1 MKTKIIFILLLFI
14 WIASNSVILKGT
26 EAIPGKED
34 SVRVY
39 KIGEVVIT
47 DSKLEKLSPSKM
59 DVVNYFR
66 INRID
71 ATSFTEL
78 TQIIPSTKVR
88 TNSRGE
94 SMLYIRGASERQL
107 GLFFDGV
114 QMNIPW
120 DNRMDLTFVPTD
132 MIGQVVID
140 KQSSSILYGPNVLG
154 GAVSINTQER
164 TSEGIGF
171 NLKIQGNDANTQM
184 YSVCNDGRFGNFNY
198 IANVSYLKSDGFLM
212 SKDAPDDLKNQN
224 IGSHLRTNTDQKRLN
239 AYLRG
244 EMKFDEN
251 TTVGLSF
258 SFTNQEKGVGAN
270 TDNVPDNSSRYWR
283 YPDRNRFLTTLN
295 AWHSF
300 DDNKT
305 WQLRGTL
312 WFDAFDQ
319 KIESF
324 KDFTYTELDET
335 QKDEDKTFGGRII
348 LDFTPVENH
357 TISYVL
363 NAFSTNHDEQIDN
376 DEKTKFEQITLST
389 GLEYKGKYDLLS
401 YSLGAVLDYNKT
413 PKTGI
418 FKDYEGN
425 SSTDFGAC
433 LSVKYDASEDFA
445 VFGELSRRTR
455 FATMREQFSGALK
468 KFKVNPDL
476 KPETG
481 VLAELGVVY
490 ELDNAYIKLSGFANF
505 YDDLIVQKKVSP
517 EDSRKIR
524 YNLAKAEII
533 GAELNLF
540 WNPISTLNLE
550 GYFTYMS
557 SKGEEN
563 GKEYEHLSNKPDFI
577 SSINLNYKFDFG
589 LKLLAEADLTGKQ
602 YEEVDVFQE
611 IDASTVFNFR
621 ASYQF
626 FPINNIQTEI
636 FARVN
641 NITDEFRYSQFGFPE
656 AGRMVSFGISL
667 MY

>member
-1 MKTKIIFILLLFI
+1 MKTKCILILLVICFLSGTLLS
-14 WIASNSVILKGT
+14 ATESNSK
-26 EAIPGKED
+26 KED

-59 DVVNYFR
+59 DVVNYYR

-71 ATSFTEL
+71 ANSFTEL
-78 TQIIPSTKVR
+78 TQVIPSTKVR

-132 MIGQVVID
+132 MIGQIVID
-140 KQSSSILYGPNVLG
+140 KQASSILYGPNVLG

-164 TSEGIGF
+164 TSEGIGLS
-171 NLKIQGNDANTQM
+171 LKLQDNDANTKM
-184 YSVCNDGRFGNFNY
+184 YSVSNDGRFGNFNY
-198 IANVSYLKSDGFLM
+198 IANISYLKSDGFLM

-224 IGSHLRTNTDQKRLN
+224 VGSHIRTNTDQKRLN

-270 TDNVPDNSSRYWR
+270 TDTLNDPRYWR
-283 YPDRNRFLTTLN
+283 YPERNRFLTTLN

-319 KIESF
+319 KIESY
-324 KDFTYTELDET
+324 KDFSYTELDLT
-335 QKDEDKTFGGRII
+335 QKDEDNTFGGRII
-348 LDFTPVENH
+348 LDFNPVENH

-418 FKDYEGN
+418 FTDYEGN
-425 SSTDFGAC
+425 SSTDFGAS
-433 LSVKYDASEDFA
+433 LSVKYEATDEFA

-455 FATMREQFSGALK
+455 FPTMREQFSGALK

-481 VLAELGVVY
+481 ILAELGAVF
-490 ELDNAYIKLSGFANF
+490 ELERAYVKIAGFANF
-505 YDDLIVQKKVSP
+505 YDDLIVQKKVST
-517 EDSRKIR
+517 EDNRKIR
-524 YNLAKAEII
+524 YNLADANII
-533 GAELNLF
+533 GAEINFF
-540 WNPISTLNLE
+540 WNPINTLNFE
-550 GYFTYMS
+550 GYFTYMN
-557 SKGEEN
+557 SKGEES
-563 GKEYEHLSNKPDFI
+563 GKEYEHLDNKPDYI
-577 SSINLNYKFDFG
+577 SSINLNYTFDFG
-589 LKLLAEADLTGKQ
+589 LKLLAETELTGKQ
-602 YEEVDVFQE
+602 YEFTDPIYQE

-636 FARVN
+636 YARIN

-656 AGRMVSFGISL
+656 PGRMVTMGISL

>member
-1 MKTKIIFILLLFI
+1 MKTKYILILLVICFVSGSLLF
-14 WIASNSVILKGT
+14 AT
-26 EAIPGKED
+26 EANSQKED

-59 DVVNYFR
+59 DVVNYYR

-78 TQIIPSTKVR
+78 IQVIPSTKVR

-132 MIGQVVID
+132 MIGQIVID

-164 TSEGIGF
+164 NAEGIGLNF
-171 NLKIQGNDANTQM
+171 KIQGNDANTQM
-184 YSVCNDGRFGNFNY
+184 YSVSNDGRFGNFNY

-212 SKDAPDDLKNQN
+212 SKDAPDDLRNQN
-224 IGSHLRTNTDQKRLN
+224 PGSHIRTNTDQKRFN

-244 EMKFDEN
+244 EMIFDEN

-324 KDFTYTELDET
+324 KDFSYTDLDET

-401 YSLGAVLDYNKT
+401 YSVGAVLDYNKT

-418 FKDYEGN
+418 FADYEGN

-455 FATMREQFSGALK
+455 FATMREQFSGALN

-481 VLAELGVVY
+481 ILAELGVVY
-490 ELDNAYIKLSGFANF
+490 ELDNSYIKLSGFANF

-524 YNLAKAEII
+524 YNLAKADII

-550 GYFTYMS
+550 SYFTYMN

-602 YEEVDVFQE
+602 YEEVDVFQK

-636 FARVN
+636 FVRIN

-656 AGRMVSFGISL
+656 PGRMVSLGISL